1 MDPAAEG
8 QPGVDAG
15 PPQHEEQQQQREGAD
30 GELGDDDLDR
40 MMEERVWCLAENLLF
55 DEGFRILQDMMRV
68 SFEPEVESFL
78 RQLYDKVYVRCIDS
92 IRRLYE
98 GSTTLRLALAHSY
111 GLMSLGCPDLVTW
124 EHRRH
129 SWNNYALLVE
139 FLADTTCA
147 KDKDMILLPAQ
158 WLWDMLDEFV
168 YQFQDSCRFLQRR
181 CKALAEA
188 PDRKELLA
196 ELESSSSN
204 SNSRSSTSGS
214 RKKKESEV
222 AAEAAAAARAV
233 AAATAA
239 QAAAAGLQAGDLEV
253 WPAFRVFEL
262 LQKMVQQSG
271 IKNLLQQQ
279 RQDPAGTKGFENE
292 IGYQLGYFALILQL
306 RLQTQVG
313 LFYAAVAAVEDIEIS
328 PKAFYWRVPAAHI
341 CFVFHLGFAY
351 MMLRRYQDAIRLMS
365 QTLIALAR
373 QRGQL
378 AGTASSQSATI
389 TRGVD
394 RMHVLLLICAKLSGS
409 KLDDSIH
416 QTIKER
422 YTDKYYKLQ
431 QDTEEAYCELFTWAA
446 PRFVDPAAPP
456 TYDEEAF
463 ERFVTGKGEVRV
475 RICKLFLKDVESR
488 RKVNAINSFTKLYHN
503 IPLAKLGR
511 LMDENCEDPQ
521 SRVRA
526 ELMAARL
533 KSFQKVWRAGS
544 LVSGE
549 LQQPHTEGLV
559 DYKIE
564 GDMVH
569 VKNQQTQRVY
579 VDYFVKQIEKTE
591 ALIVA
596 AQQAVVP
603 PASQQQQQQ
612 QQQQEGLG
620 VSKDRRK
627 PQVAF

>member
-1 MDPAAEG
+1 MDPATEG
-8 QPGVDAG
+8 QTGVHAG
-15 PPQHEEQQQQREGAD
+15 PQQHEEQQQQREGAD

-40 MMEERVWCLAENLLF
+40 MMEERANI
-55 DEGFRILQDMMRV
+55 RRSV

-78 RQLYDKVYVRCIDS
+78 RQLYDKVYIRCIDS

-98 GSTTLRLALAHSY
+98 VDYPALSDKFFSSCPWPSVELTADFYRQYQRYHSLIMTLYTELYYRHLYLRHALF
-111 GLMSLGCPDLVTW
+111 SLFSAVAVSRVWALESRVCPDLVTW

-129 SWNNYALLVE
+129 SWNNYALIVE

-158 WLWDMLDEFV
+158 WLWDMLDEFI

-188 PDRKELLA
+188 PDRKQLLA
-196 ELESSSSN
+196 ELES
-204 SNSRSSTSGS
+204 
-214 RKKKESEV
+214 
-222 AAEAAAAARAV
+222 
-233 AAATAA
+233 
-239 QAAAAGLQAGDLEV
+239 DLEV

-271 IKNLLQQQ
+271 IKALLQQQ

-378 AGTASSQSATI
+378 AASASSQSATI

-446 PRFVDPAAPP
+446 PRFIDPAAPP

-463 ERFVTGKGEVRV
+463 ERFVAGKGEVRV

-526 ELMAARL
+526 ELMAAKL

-549 LQQPHTEGLV
+549 VQQPHTEGLV
-559 DYKIE
+559 DFKIE

-579 VDYFVKQIEKTE
+579 VDYFVKQIEKSE

-603 PASQQQQQQ
+603 SASQQQQQ

>member
-1 MDPAAEG
+1 MDPAPEDQAAA
-8 QPGVDAG
+8 DAG
-15 PPQHEEQQQQREGAD
+15 QQQHDEQPQQQQESAEV
-30 GELGDDDLDR
+30 ELGDDDLDR
-40 MMEERVWCLAENLLF
+40 MMEERVT
-55 DEGFRILQDMMRV
+55 
-68 SFEPEVESFL
+68 FEPEVESFL
-78 RQLYDKVYVRCIDS
+78 RQLYDKVYVRCMDS

-98 GSTTLRLALAHSY
+98 VDYPAISEKYFSNCPWPSVELAADFYRQYQRYHSLIMTLYTELYYRHLYLR
-111 GLMSLGCPDLVTW
+111 CPDLVTW

-147 KDKDMILLPAQ
+147 KDRDMILLPAQ

-181 CKALAEA
+181 CKALADS
-188 PDRKELLA
+188 PDRKQLLA
-196 ELESSSSN
+196 ELES
-204 SNSRSSTSGS
+204 
-214 RKKKESEV
+214 
-222 AAEAAAAARAV
+222 
-233 AAATAA
+233 
-239 QAAAAGLQAGDLEV
+239 DLEV
-253 WPAFRVFEL
+253 WPSFRVFEL

-271 IKNLLQQQ
+271 IKSLLQQQ
-279 RQDPAGTKGFENE
+279 RQDPAGTKGLENE

-313 LFYAAVAAVEDIEIS
+313 LFYAGVAAVEDIEVS

-351 MMLRRYQDAIRLMS
+351 MMLRRRLELLLLVCLCVIRRYQDAIRLMS
-365 QTLIALAR
+365 QTLVALSR

-378 AGTASSQSATI
+378 AGTASTHGSTI

-394 RMHVLLLICAKLSGS
+394 RMHVLLLLCAKLSGT

-446 PRFVDPAAPP
+446 PRFIDPAAPP
-456 TYDEEAF
+456 AYDEEAF
-463 ERFVTGKGEVRV
+463 GRFAAGKGEIRVRV
-475 RICKLFLKDVESR
+475 WKLFFKDVESR
-488 RKVNAINSFTKLYHN
+488 RRVNTINSFTKLYHN

-511 LMDENCEDPQ
+511 LVDPACEDPQ

-526 ELMAARL
+526 ELMAAKL
-533 KSFQKVWRAGS
+533 KSFQKVWKAGS

-549 LQQPHTEGLV
+549 VQQPHTEGLV
-559 DYKIE
+559 DFKIE

-569 VKNQQTQRVY
+569 VRNQQTQRVY

-591 ALIVA
+591 ALIAA

-603 PASQQQQQQ
+603 SASQQQQQQ
-612 QQQQEGLG
+612 QDGLG
-620 VSKDRRK
+620 VSRDRGK